1 MIYLDANVPM
11 YLVGADEHRRA
22 DALLVARRIADRD
35 ERVVTS
41 AETFQEL
48 LHRYRAIGRE
58 DALQHAWDQT
68 LAIVDEVLP
77 VEYGDVDRAKAV
89 QLARRGLTARDALHV
104 AVMDR
109 HGITSIASFDG
120 VFDVVPGL
128 ERIA

>member
-1 MIYLDANVPM
+1 MIHLDANVQM

-22 DALLVARRIADRD
+22 EALLVARRVADRD

-41 AETFQEL
+41 AETFREI
-48 LHRYRAIGRE
+48 LHRHQAIDRE
-58 DALQHAWDQT
+58 DALQHAWDQR

-109 HGITSIASFDG
+109 HGITTIDSFDG
-120 VFDVVPGL
+120 AFDVAPGL